1 DLHHTANAAILRLF
15 TLKEWCEREATS
27 QEGEGMHRDLILR
40 WIELQALL
48 LSPIGLNIYGDGFIV
63 NASFPSPS
71 EPKKGSKADNFD
83 PNKPKSLKLFVAT
96 KFPEWQGLVVEAIKQ
111 NYDEESNSFDD
122 GRIRA
127 NLGEKGILKNKKTC
141 HLYKILKRELKKL
154 AKKHL
159 IGHYYLM
166 NMTRLL

>member
-1 DLHHTANAAILRLF
+1 SFHDRGFKNEINKLIQQTRNAY
-15 TLKEWCEREATS
+15 EREATS

-71 EPKKGSKADNFD
+71 EPGSKADNFD

>member
-71 EPKKGSKADNFD
+71 EPGSKADNFD